1 MKSLLSFELYK
12 IYRQKSIYIALII
25 LLGLITVNLIVH
37 ATSDNSSYYKDWE
50 GELTQEKVDRAQAEN
65 AIIMDKM
72 ESEKETLTDQEK
84 AMSGLYKKIRNLHNL
99 EAQRLSG
106 VEYFHSLEEKE
117 IGGYVQRQNELLL
130 KMFESYKIDQIYYS
144 RAPSEM
150 IDFVNVFS
158 ILISGSL
165 ILVGLASIFSNEY
178 ATGMDQFQFSSRFGR
193 KQVVTAKIISSM
205 IYVVSIVFVW
215 VLYNLIL
222 RFVTYGGGVDGFK
235 SPLQEV
241 FKYRSSTY
249 GYDLGN
255 YILVQIGMHLLGAL
269 GFALIVMLISAF
281 CRHTI
286 MSFLISGFIFGL
298 PIAVRSIFDLPMPW
312 LNKILEFSYTDV
324 MRVEELFMEFKT
336 INLFGQPILYPI
348 VAIVVTIVL
357 SMASVWLLYYTMRRK
372 EVA

>member
-25 LLGLITVNLIVH
+25 LLGLITLNLNGQ

-50 GELTQEKVDRAQAEN
+50 GELTQEKVDRAQVEN
-65 AIIMDKM
+65 AIIMDKW
-72 ESEKETLTDQEK
+72 ESEKEILTDQER
-84 AMSGLYKKIRNLHNL
+84 AMSGVYEKISYLHNL
-99 EAQRLSG
+99 EVQRLSG

-130 KMFESYKIDQIYYS
+130 KMFESYKVDQIYYN
-144 RAPSEM
+144 RAPIEM

-158 ILISGSL
+158 ILISGAL

-178 ATGMDQFQFSSRFGR
+178 ATGMDQFQFSSRYGR
-193 KQVVTAKIISSM
+193 KQVVTAKITASM

-249 GYDLGN
+249 GYDLGT
-255 YILVQIGMHLLGAL
+255 YILVQIGMHLMGAL
-269 GFALIVMLISAF
+269 GFALIVMLVSAF